1 MVAGA
6 PQALGDAMTW
16 VQILQLIGA
25 VLLVLVL
32 AYLVWKFYSTR
43 ADFTYMTHNDQGFKR
58 ALRGRGFIIDP
69 EEFVVRGDSAP
80 RIEFV
85 ALDPATGERKLQPLL
100 NRNTGA
106 INLRP
111 QYCVP
116 LPFTAVTADNHT
128 VVVEAR
134 VQFSLSRERM
144 FFVYHVQDFGLALE
158 TRIQSAVRAEVGRRQ
173 DQDLRAALHEV
184 EEYAISRLRKAETD
198 GDETHEP
205 GMALGV
211 NFHTMS
217 FTFTA
222 PDEFGAAHPGGVGV
236 APGGVSEAGAV
247 SAGGASVLRTAMR
260 GGPLSLRPQQMD
272 QLADVFR
279 HQTAESGAAILAML
293 EMQTRQNI
301 AEALASSG
309 QLIVVT
315 PQELGLAGATVQGQ
329 MLSRVSAAVDK
340 GGA

>member
-1 MVAGA
+1 MLARVDAS
-6 PQALGDAMTW
+6 GDAMTW
-16 VQILQLIGA
+16 VQILQLIA
-25 VLLVLVL
+25 AIFLLLAF

-58 ALRGRGFIIDP
+58 ALKGRGFILHP

-80 RIEFV
+80 HIAFV
-85 ALDPATGERKLQPLL
+85 ALDPATGERKLQPLM
-100 NRNTGA
+100 NRRTGA

-111 QYCVP
+111 QYCAP
-116 LPFTAVTADNHT
+116 LPFTATTADNHS

-184 EEYAISRLRKAETD
+184 EEQAILRLRKAEAD

-222 PDEFGAAHPGGVGV
+222 PDEFAAAHPGGVSAIATEG
-236 APGGVSEAGAV
+236 APGAAGAA
-247 SAGGASVLRTAMR
+247 AGATAMR
-260 GGPLSLRPQQMD
+260 ALSRAGPLSLRPQQVD

-279 HQTAESGAAILAML
+279 HQTPESSAAILAIL
-293 EMQTRQNI
+293 ELQTRQNI

-329 MLSRVSAAVDK
+329 ILSRVVTTGDK